1 MNNSEC
7 RILIVE
13 DDPPIRKL
21 MATTLRAN
29 GYTYHTASTGN
40 EAELELTSNPPDI
53 LLLDLG
59 LPDTDG
65 MQIINTIRSWSQMPI
80 IVVSARSEDSDKIDA
95 LDAGADDYLTK
106 PFSVNELLAR
116 IRVAQRRIAS
126 MPHND
131 EASSVFTNGDLRID
145 YSSNCAYI
153 GDQELQ
159 LTPIEYKLL
168 CLLAGN
174 VGKVLTHTYITDRIW
189 GNSLESDVATLRV
202 FMVSLRKKIEKDPS
216 KPEYIQTHVGI
227 GYRMNRL

>member
-21 MATTLRAN
+21 MTTTLKAN
-29 GYTYHTASTGN
+29 GYTFRTASTGN
-40 EAELELTSNPPDI
+40 EAELELTSNQPDI

-59 LPDTDG
+59 LPDMDG
-65 MQIINTIRSWSQMPI
+65 MEIISTVRSWSQIPI
-80 IVVSARSEDSDKIDA
+80 IVVSARSDDSDKIEA

-116 IRVAQRRIAS
+116 IRVAQRRLAV
-126 MPHND
+126 MPHSED
-131 EASSVFTNGDLRID
+131 TKQVFTNGDLEINYTSGCVLLD
-145 YSSNCAYI
+145 
-153 GDQELQ
+153 GKELQ

-174 VGKVLTHTYITDRIW
+174 VGKVLTHTYITDHIW

-216 KPEYIQTHVGI
+216 KPAYIQTHVGI

>member
-21 MATTLRAN
+21 MTTTLKAN
-29 GYTYHTASTGN
+29 GYAFRTASTGN
-40 EAELELTSNPPDI
+40 EAELELTSNQPDI

-59 LPDTDG
+59 LPDMDG
-65 MQIINTIRSWSQMPI
+65 MEIISTVRSWSQIPI
-80 IVVSARSEDSDKIDA
+80 IVVSARSDDSDKIEA

-116 IRVAQRRIAS
+116 IRVAQRRLAV
-126 MPHND
+126 MPHN
-131 EASSVFTNGDLRID
+131 EESNQVFTNGDLEINYTSGCVLLD
-145 YSSNCAYI
+145 
-153 GDQELQ
+153 GKELQ

-174 VGKVLTHTYITDRIW
+174 VGKVLTHTYITDHIW

-216 KPEYIQTHVGI
+216 KPAYIQTHVGI

>member
-1 MNNSEC
+1 
-7 RILIVE
+7 
-13 DDPPIRKL
+13 
-21 MATTLRAN
+21 
-29 GYTYHTASTGN
+29 
-40 EAELELTSNPPDI
+40 
-53 LLLDLG
+53 
-59 LPDTDG
+59 
-65 MQIINTIRSWSQMPI
+65 
-80 IVVSARSEDSDKIDA
+80 
-95 LDAGADDYLTK
+95 
-106 PFSVNELLAR
+106 
-116 IRVAQRRIAS
+116 

-131 EASSVFTNGDLRID
+131 EASSIFTNGDLKID
-145 YSSNCAYI
+145 YSSNCAFI
-153 GDQELQ
+153 DDRELQ

>member
-21 MATTLRAN
+21 MTTTLKAN
-29 GYTYHTASTGN
+29 GYTYRTAKTGS
-40 EAELELTSNPPDI
+40 EAELELTSNHPDI

-59 LPDTDG
+59 LPDMDG
-65 MQIINTIRSWSQMPI
+65 IEIINTVRSWSQIPI
-80 IVVSARSEDSDKIDA
+80 IVVSARSDDDDKIQA
-95 LDAGADDYLTK
+95 LDSGADDYLTK

-116 IRVAQRRIAS
+116 IRVAQRRLSAAT
-126 MPHND
+126 HND
-131 EASSVFTNGDLRID
+131 HTDSVFVNGGLSID
-145 YSSNCAYI
+145 HESNCVYI
-153 GDQELQ
+153 DGRELQ

-168 CLLAGN
+168 CLLADN
-174 VGKVLTHTYITDRIW
+174 IGKVLTHTYITERIW

-216 KPEYIQTHVGI
+216 KPAYIQTHVGI
-227 GYRMNRL
+227 GYRMNKV